1 MGMWIHGE
9 RSSGPASSSST
20 LWRPSAVRR
29 LARTQPAEP
38 APTTMKSGCGMRRIL
53 PTRRRQPVSE
63 RRERRP
69 RGKFPAA
76 AGGAPMSLPAYALNQ
91 ASFPQMY
98 EHHLVG
104 PLFRPWAL
112 ALLDEARLRE
122 GERALDVACGTG
134 IVARLAQ
141 ERVGTRGRVA
151 AVDLSAPMLEVARDL
166 SPAIDWREGDAA
178 ALPLREGETF
188 DVVFCQQGLQFFGDR
203 ADVELARLV
212 SEAGFDDVRTRKA
225 EKAVR
230 FAEPAAFARLNAMAL
245 IGMSGAAK
253 SLGEADRE
261 RAIATIAQETLNLA
275 AGYSKGG
282 ELVFHTVSNVLTAS
296 APRER

>member
-1 MGMWIHGE
+1 
-9 RSSGPASSSST
+9 
-20 LWRPSAVRR
+20 
-29 LARTQPAEP
+29 
-38 APTTMKSGCGMRRIL
+38 
-53 PTRRRQPVSE
+53 
-63 RRERRP
+63 
-69 RGKFPAA
+69 
-76 AGGAPMSLPAYALNQ
+76 MSLPAYALNQ

>member
-1 MGMWIHGE
+1 
-9 RSSGPASSSST
+9 
-20 LWRPSAVRR
+20 
-29 LARTQPAEP
+29 
-38 APTTMKSGCGMRRIL
+38 
-53 PTRRRQPVSE
+53 
-63 RRERRP
+63 
-69 RGKFPAA
+69 
-76 AGGAPMSLPAYALNQ
+76 MSLPAYALNQ

-166 SPAIDWREGDAA
+166 SPAVDWREGDAA

-203 ADVELARLV
+203 AAAAREMLRALGAGGRLAVSTWRPLPEAPIFREAHGIAERLLGPIDDRRHALGDDVELARLV